1 MTEQNSRTNHAWG
14 DELSE
19 KEEGLVRVYATNLN
33 GFSLD
38 RRGGQYDNFCRTI
51 KEVQADITCGQEHN
65 LDTTKSAVR
74 SVLHHTTTQHW
85 RRNRI
90 GFASTPIAFE
100 NLYKPG
106 GTFIMSVG
114 DMTSRLRD
122 RYRDKWER
130 WTSQTFQGRAGRLV
144 TIISAYQV
152 VTDTPARGT
161 STSAAQLDSLLLQTG
176 DPLTSPRR
184 AFRRDLQHFIKSC
197 QESAQEILMV
207 GDFNECVGIEP
218 DGMSHLLEECKL
230 VNVMTRLHTMSG
242 VCGSL
247 GTKFYMIQ
255 MTRPCPTLASS
266 SWRKYSTFTVGH
278 IYCALETST
287 TAVDP
292 CRRF

>member
-1 MTEQNSRTNHAWG
+1 
-14 DELSE
+14 
-19 KEEGLVRVYATNLN
+19 
-33 GFSLD
+33 
-38 RRGGQYDNFCRTI
+38 
-51 KEVQADITCGQEHN
+51 
-65 LDTTKSAVR
+65 
-74 SVLHHTTTQHW
+74 
-85 RRNRI
+85 
-90 GFASTPIAFE
+90 
-100 NLYKPG
+100 
-106 GTFIMSVG
+106 
-114 DMTSRLRD
+114 
-122 RYRDKWER
+122 
-130 WTSQTFQGRAGRLV
+130 
-144 TIISAYQV
+144 
-152 VTDTPARGT
+152 
-161 STSAAQLDSLLLQTG
+161 
-176 DPLTSPRR
+176 
-184 AFRRDLQHFIKSC
+184 
-197 QESAQEILMV
+197 MV